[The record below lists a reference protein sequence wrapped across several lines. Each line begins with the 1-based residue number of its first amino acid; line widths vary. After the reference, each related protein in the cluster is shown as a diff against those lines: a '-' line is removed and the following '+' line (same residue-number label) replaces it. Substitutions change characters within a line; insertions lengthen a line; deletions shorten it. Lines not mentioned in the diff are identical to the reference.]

1 MVDGFRRAHRQ
12 AMATQGAVLLVFNPN
27 LPLFE
32 KKNRGANYAAIP
44 AGNAFFRIN
53 PDLPHVSHFLN

>member
-1 MVDGFRRAHRQ
+1 
-12 AMATQGAVLLVFNPN
+12 MAAQGAVFFVFNPN

-44 AGNAFFRIN
+44 AANALFRIN
-53 PDLPHVSHFLN
+53 PNLPHVFHFLN